1 MGITSRHAIV
11 VPLYG
16 ELQTEC
22 LERFKYWVEQEFW
35 VVVVNNN
42 PVDWPIEGV
51 CASSVVG
58 HHNQE
63 GLAGGFN
70 SGVNKAIADGAE
82 FITLLDQD
90 SIISSESLLLLSE
103 RCNPNLIVG
112 PRIIDGDRGRE
123 QTNTNHRIRMLISSG
138 TTFHA
143 DAWKKIGQFKGWM
156 EIDYIDHEWSSR
168 ARKYGFDLVLEK
180 NAKLI
185 QTFGIRHPNPLAHH
199 LGLQLYSPYRRAVS
213 IRNLRWLIRQEFIPW
228 DIRIKEFIKMLLKP
242 FIWLILEP
250 GRQRCLAVVWIGL
263 TARLDRPFPHARL
276 KKWQ

>member
-1 MGITSRHAIV
+1 MGIASRHALV

-22 LERFKYWVEQEFW
+22 LDRFKFWLKQKFW

-42 PVDWPIEGV
+42 PVDWPLEGV
-51 CASSVVG
+51 SASIVVG

-70 SGVNKAIADGAE
+70 SGVNQAIADGAE

-90 SIISSESLLLLSE
+90 SIISSESLLLLSK

-112 PRIIDGDRGRE
+112 PRIFDVDRGSEHTRAH
-123 QTNTNHRIRMLISSG
+123 QRIRMLISSG
-138 TTFHA
+138 TTFHS
-143 DAWKKIGQFKGWM
+143 DTWKRVGPFQGWM

-168 ARKYGFDLVLEK
+168 ARRCGIDLAVDEK
-180 NAKLI
+180 ARLV
-185 QTFGIRHPNPLAHH
+185 QTFGSRHPNRLAHH

-213 IRNLRWLIRQEFIPW
+213 IRNLRWLLCQEFIPW
-228 DIRIKEFIKMLLKP
+228 DVRLKEFIKMLLKP

-250 GRQRCLAVVWIGL
+250 SRRRCLAVIWIGL
-263 TARLDRPFPHARL
+263 TARLYKPFPHARL